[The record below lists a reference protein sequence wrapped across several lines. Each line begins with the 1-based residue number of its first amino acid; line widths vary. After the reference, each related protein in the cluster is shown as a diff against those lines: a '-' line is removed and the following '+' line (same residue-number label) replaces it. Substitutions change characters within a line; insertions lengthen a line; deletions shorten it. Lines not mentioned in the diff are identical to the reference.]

1 MNLKRVCRLSDHA
14 QRHDGTRTVHV
25 RLIGSNH
32 TASCTP
38 STHIASCLQATM
50 SLLESI
56 AVVINLLGVWLT
68 ARRIRWCWPV
78 GIVAVALYAWLFY
91 QWKLYSDMLLQGVY
105 VLTQLYGWWQW
116 QRGTALET
124 RIRPLPMPQRELWL
138 SLGLGAGFAA
148 ALGAYMHHRT
158 DAALPWL
165 DAALASFSLVASV
178 WAARRRIA
186 NWVLWIVLDCVYV
199 GVFVSKAL
207 YPTSLLY
214 AGFVGLAVYG
224 WHSWNA
230 QRQRTPVNAQ

>member
-1 MNLKRVCRLSDHA
+1 
-14 QRHDGTRTVHV
+14 
-25 RLIGSNH
+25 
-32 TASCTP
+32 
-38 STHIASCLQATM
+38 M

-105 VLTQLYGWWQW
+105 VLTQLYGWWHW
-116 QRGTALET
+116 QRGTVADT
-124 RIRPLPMPQRELWL
+124 RIRPLPMPHIELWV
-138 SLGLGAGFAA
+138 SLGMGALFAA

-178 WAARRRIA
+178 WAARKRIA
-186 NWVLWIVLDCVYV
+186 NWVLWIVLDCLYV
-199 GVFVSKAL
+199 GVFVSK
-207 YPTSLLY
+207 
-214 AGFVGLAVYG
+214 G
-224 WHSWNA
+224 
-230 QRQRTPVNAQ
+230 VNWQSQCN

>member
-1 MNLKRVCRLSDHA
+1 
-14 QRHDGTRTVHV
+14 
-25 RLIGSNH
+25 
-32 TASCTP
+32 
-38 STHIASCLQATM
+38 M

-116 QRGTALET
+116 RQSSGVQA
-124 RIRPLPMPQRELWL
+124 RIRPVPMPQRELWL
-138 SLGLGAGFAA
+138 WLCLCIGAVFAT

-178 WAARRRIA
+178 WAARKRIA
-186 NWVLWIVLDCVYV
+186 NWVLWIVLDCIYV
-199 GVFVSKAL
+199 GVFVSKGL
-207 YPTSLLY
+207 YPTALLY
-214 AGFVGLAVYG
+214 AGFVALAVYG
-224 WHSWNA
+224 WRSWKSQQNRNLSA
-230 QRQRTPVNAQ
+230 PH